1 MFVFVWIL
9 DWYIFQCRTK
19 EENRPS
25 VVVAI
30 VVGVC
35 VIGTV
40 VPAGVIIGTKPI
52 VVVIGIV
59 GLGVVEASRYI
70 LKFNSEMLD
79 YHKTKQ
85 VFTCKYILKF
95 FK

>member
-1 MFVFVWIL
+1 M
-9 DWYIFQCRTK
+9 
-19 EENRPS
+19 
-25 VVVAI
+25 VVAI

-40 VPAGVIIGTKPI
+40 VPAGVIIVTKPI
-52 VVVIGIV
+52 VVVIGVV
-59 GLGVVEASRYI
+59 GLGVVEANRYI
-70 LKFNSEMLD
+70 LKFNSQMLD

-95 FK
+95 LK

>member
-1 MFVFVWIL
+1 M
-9 DWYIFQCRTK
+9 
-19 EENRPS
+19 
-25 VVVAI
+25 VVAI

-40 VPAGVIIGTKPI
+40 VPAGVIIDTKPI
-52 VVVIGIV
+52 VVVIGVV
-59 GLGVVEASRYI
+59 GLGVVEASR
-70 LKFNSEMLD
+70 FNSQMLD
-79 YHKTKQ
+79 YHKIKQ

>member
-1 MFVFVWIL
+1 M
-9 DWYIFQCRTK
+9 
-19 EENRPS
+19 
-25 VVVAI
+25 VVAI

-40 VPAGVIIGTKPI
+40 VPAGVIICTKPI
-52 VVVIGIV
+52 VVAIGVV

-70 LKFNSEMLD
+70 LKFNSQMLD
-79 YHKTKQ
+79 YQKIKQ

>member
-1 MFVFVWIL
+1 M
-9 DWYIFQCRTK
+9 
-19 EENRPS
+19 
-25 VVVAI
+25 VVAI

-40 VPAGVIIGTKPI
+40 VPAGVIIVTKPI
-52 VVVIGIV
+52 VVVIGVV

-70 LKFNSEMLD
+70 LKFNLD
-79 YHKTKQ
+79 YHKIKQ

>member
-1 MFVFVWIL
+1 M
-9 DWYIFQCRTK
+9 
-19 EENRPS
+19 
-25 VVVAI
+25 VVAI

-40 VPAGVIIGTKPI
+40 VPAGVIIVTKPI
-52 VVVIGIV
+52 VVVIGVV

-70 LKFNSEMLD
+70 LKFNAQMLD
-79 YHKTKQ
+79 YHKIKQ

>member
-1 MFVFVWIL
+1 M
-9 DWYIFQCRTK
+9 
-19 EENRPS
+19 
-25 VVVAI
+25 VVAI

-40 VPAGVIIGTKPI
+40 VPAGVIIVTKPI
-52 VVVIGIV
+52 VVVIGVV

-70 LKFNSEMLD
+70 LKFNSQMLD
-79 YHKTKQ
+79 YQKIKQ

>member
-1 MFVFVWIL
+1 M
-9 DWYIFQCRTK
+9 
-19 EENRPS
+19 
-25 VVVAI
+25 VVAI

-40 VPAGVIIGTKPI
+40 VPAGVILGTKPI
-52 VVVIGIV
+52 VVVIGVV

-70 LKFNSEMLD
+70 LKFNSQMMY
-79 YHKTKQ
+79 YHKIKQ
-85 VFTCKYILKF
+85 VFTCKYILKY

>member
-9 DWYIFQCRTK
+9 DWYIFQFRTR

-40 VPAGVIIGTKPI
+40 VPAGVIKPI
-52 VVVIGIV
+52 VVVIGVV

-70 LKFNSEMLD
+70 LKFNSQMLD